1 MFCSKSYTKNHSSL
15 KEAINIKLVKRN
27 ASLFIRYFL
36 RDIFTARIITHRL
49 SIRDLKRASQS
60 HKTMLY
66 ARLRHRRKT
75 HKFNSGMEQKKETE
89 RYKWCCDGYSL
100 KICTFFYSQYIYF
113 YLINFHLF
121 SYFFILSLGMSPAV
135 TITKR

>member
-1 MFCSKSYTKNHSSL
+1 MKIESEECIVSSSFLWILFSHLKMTKKYKRNIGIFFPQHFCFVRKVTLKNHSSL
-15 KEAINIKLVKRN
+15 KEAINIKLLKRN

-36 RDIFTARIITHRL
+36 RDIFTARNITHRL

-75 HKFNSGMEQKKETE
+75 HKFNSGMEQKKRNRE
-89 RYKWCCDGYSL
+89 
-100 KICTFFYSQYIYF
+100 I
-113 YLINFHLF
+113 
-121 SYFFILSLGMSPAV
+121 
-135 TITKR
+135 